1 MPWTVM
7 RRKLPLRTKLTV
19 CLLSLPFFA
28 ASVALCLF
36 LQRSLLVAEALRRP
50 EKQKIGQIYR
60 EQVENTMN
68 NREMWSE
75 GRQKRYQKKKRSPI
89 NGRYWGWYDGGDRG
103 NIIWFQEDG
112 KYWERKADDLPQS
125 TDYGEYRELFALVIL
140 LMVALGFSTFASI
153 RYMVKAIKEKDDFIA
168 AAIHDLSTPLLALK
182 IMADRNDTPV
192 RNVVERLTRILANLK
207 DFLLYD
213 GNRHKPHLAKCD
225 LGRLCNEA
233 YGLFRDDFRDLS
245 NGEDVQLEVEGPVAA
260 MADETLL
267 MQILWNLYGN
277 ELKYGAP
284 YGKVSVQIAASDDKQ
299 YIEVKFADCGV
310 GMTKKEMRLA
320 FNRYY
325 RARNIMSSGKGG
337 FGIGLCTSRDF
348 ARKMGGD
355 ITVAANHPKGCIFT
369 LSLPMYTN
377 QPPNGSS
384 YEP

>member
-125 TDYGEYRELFALVIL
+125 TDYGEYREL
-140 LMVALGFSTFASI
+140 
-153 RYMVKAIKEKDDFIA
+153 
-168 AAIHDLSTPLLALK
+168 LA
-182 IMADRNDTPV
+182 
-192 RNVVERLTRILANLK
+192 
-207 DFLLYD
+207 
-213 GNRHKPHLAKCD
+213 
-225 LGRLCNEA
+225 
-233 YGLFRDDFRDLS
+233 
-245 NGEDVQLEVEGPVAA
+245 
-260 MADETLL
+260 
-267 MQILWNLYGN
+267 
-277 ELKYGAP
+277 
-284 YGKVSVQIAASDDKQ
+284 
-299 YIEVKFADCGV
+299 
-310 GMTKKEMRLA
+310 
-320 FNRYY
+320 
-325 RARNIMSSGKGG
+325 
-337 FGIGLCTSRDF
+337 
-348 ARKMGGD
+348 
-355 ITVAANHPKGCIFT
+355 
-369 LSLPMYTN
+369 
-377 QPPNGSS
+377 
-384 YEP
+384 